1 MLLNLMKFRVHKIIL
16 PLYSRKIL
24 YPLRED
30 HGIEFLEVDKLA
42 ESIDSDQMVKKD
54 GGDRTTD

>member
-1 MLLNLMKFRVHKIIL
+1 MKFRVHKIIL

-30 HGIEFLEVDKLA
+30 HGIEFLEVDKLD
-42 ESIDSDQMVKKD
+42 ESIDSDQMVKKV